1 MAFLAILIVAVIAS
15 PLPKAQ
21 IPIAPVPPPAPVLIP
36 EEVSKLFF
44 LNINPFSINGF
55 LSNDVIS

>member
-44 LNINPFSINGF
+44 NINPFSINEF

>member
-1 MAFLAILIVAVIAS
+1 LAFLAILIVAVIAS

-44 LNINPFSINGF
+44 
-55 LSNDVIS
+55 